1 MSITT
6 GEIKMKINGRN
17 EIAFF
22 VSLVLMSILMA
33 GCMVCDNDV
42 HYTGVEDQ
50 QLNEIERGQTIK
62 DWLIETLGE
71 PSEQYTDE
79 EGNEILRYKC
89 TKRIEKDFVLIP
101 PVIVTN
107 EQKTIEHIVAFEVR
121 DDIVQRYWKER

>member
-6 GEIKMKINGRN
+6 GEIKIKINWRN
-17 EIAFF
+17 EMAFF
-22 VSLVLMSILMA
+22 VSLVLMSVLMA

>member
-42 HYTGVEDQ
+42 HYTGIEDQ
-50 QLNEIERGQTIK
+50 QLNEIERGQTTK

-89 TKRIEKDFVLIP
+89 TKRIEKDLVLIP

-121 DDIVQRYWKER
+121 DGIVQRYWKER

>member
-1 MSITT
+1 
-6 GEIKMKINGRN
+6 MKIKKRN
-17 EIAFF
+17 KIGLF
-22 VSLVLMSILMA
+22 VSLVLMSVLMA

-50 QLNEIERGQTIK
+50 TLNEIERGQTTK

-79 EGNEILRYKC
+79 EGNEILRYQC

>member
-22 VSLVLMSILMA
+22 VSLVLMSVLMA

-50 QLNEIERGQTIK
+50 QLNEIERGQTTK

>member
-1 MSITT
+1 
-6 GEIKMKINGRN
+6 MKINRRN
-17 EIAFF
+17 EIALYL
-22 VSLVLMSILMA
+22 SLVLMSVLMV

-50 QLNEIERGQTIK
+50 TLNEIECGQTTR

-71 PSEQYTDE
+71 PSEQYSDE

-89 TKRIEKDFVLIP
+89 TKKIEKDFVLIP

-107 EQKTIEHIVAFEVR
+107 EQKTIEHIVAFEVQ
-121 DDIVQRYWKER
+121 DGIVQRYWKER